1 MIQYNYNIGHDGR
14 IQRSFKEDFSD
25 RDSIKMLLSN
35 NIKASNI
42 SDKFKSYLKGLSLK
56 DRLIIENEWFENL
69 ESIYRVEDKYNAI
82 KEMDIKE
89 EIENLKSLI
98 EYDEE
103 DNIVSGEILEYINNV
118 EEIEN
123 NNKWLKNYYG
133 EEVQDFPDLE
143 EKEDKELE
151 KDIIASIRN
160 TEVRSVEDSIADL
173 AKMNSLLFSCISAM
187 YNTMTDTAKGKI
199 DDGTKEIIDYSVEKF
214 KETTTRADNQ
224 LMKEG
229 TDLIDKLF
237 DREAKIA
244 TIISDIKED

>member
-1 MIQYNYNIGHDGR
+1 MIQYEYTIGHDGR

-25 RDSIKMLLSN
+25 RNSIKMLLLN
-35 NIKASNI
+35 NIKMSNI
-42 SDKFKSYLKGLSLK
+42 SDKFKSYMKGLSLK
-56 DRLIIENEWFENL
+56 DRLIIENEWYENL
-69 ESIYRVEDKYNAI
+69 EAIYRIEDNYKVI
-82 KEMDIKE
+82 EESGIEE
-89 EIENLKSLI
+89 EIKNLKELI

-103 DNIVSGEILEYINNV
+103 NNIISGKILEYINKLS
-118 EEIEN
+118 EIEN
-123 NNKWLKNYYG
+123 NHKWLRNYYG
-133 EEVQDFPDLE
+133 EKVQDFPEIL

-187 YNTMTDTAKGKI
+187 YSAMTDTAKGKI
-199 DDGTKEIIDYSVEKF
+199 DDRTKEIIDYSVEKF

-229 TDLIDKLF
+229 THLIDKLF

-244 TIISDIKED
+244 DIIDSVKG